1 MNSEASE
8 ACEVKTA
15 KTVKPAKPAQATAK
29 PAKPTQATAKAKPT
43 KKKREVPRE
52 YDIFVKNNWDKTNN
66 FTDNSKKISEL
77 WKEKAK
83 EKKESKGSE

>member
-8 ACEVKTA
+8 ACKVKT
-15 KTVKPAKPAQATAK
+15 
-29 PAKPTQATAKAKPT
+29 AKPT

-52 YDIFVKNNWDKTNN
+52 YDIFVKNNWDKTKN

-83 EKKESKGSE
+83 EKEKKESNVSE

>member
-1 MNSEASE
+1 MNSE
-8 ACEVKTA
+8 ACEVKT
-15 KTVKPAKPAQATAK
+15 VKPAKP
-29 PAKPTQATAKAKPT
+29 AKPT

-52 YDIFVKNNWDKTNN
+52 YDIFVKTNWDKAKN

-83 EKKESKGSE
+83 EKKESKESE

>member
-8 ACEVKTA
+8 V
-15 KTVKPAKPAQATAK
+15 KTVKPAKPAKPAQAT
-29 PAKPTQATAKAKPT
+29 T

-52 YDIFVKNNWDKTNN
+52 YDIFVKNNWDKTKN